1 MWLIEA
7 SNAKN
12 ERKTSIQSIAV
23 DASTGTRIPSFE
35 RQIEDTFRTQQG
47 EPALAVSTRSQVF
60 HDFLEP
66 ALERELKMK
75 GLLGESGS
83 FSAELIGLVEVV

>member
-1 MWLIEA
+1 M
-7 SNAKN
+7 
-12 ERKTSIQSIAV
+12 
-23 DASTGTRIPSFE
+23 
-35 RQIEDTFRTQQG
+35 
-47 EPALAVSTRSQVF
+47 
-60 HDFLEP
+60 P